1 MIKLTTLYAGNVA
14 PGGLYD
20 PISKKYIKACGKAN
34 AGFHPHKYA
43 LGGFDDPVIQKLIE
57 LGCQQIQLEIATG
70 VYTIPFQTFLEHG
83 FSQLWRDTRY
93 HFPRWYCPLD
103 KWQSDHQVIINRP
116 AEEAPLRERQEQ
128 RQASLFGAEE
138 LREVAGQSR
147 GWQI

>member
-43 LGGFDDPVIQKLIE
+43 LGGFDDPVIQKLTE

-83 FSQLWRDTRY
+83 FSQRWRDTRY

-128 RQASLFGAEE
+128 RQASLFEPTE
-138 LREVAGQSR
+138 LQNIAGNER
-147 GWQI
+147 GWRI

>member
-1 MIKLTTLYAGNVA
+1 MIRLMTTFNGKPA

-43 LGGFDDPVIQKLIE
+43 LGGFDDPVIQKLTE

-70 VYTIPFQTFLEHG
+70 VYTISFQTFLGHG
-83 FSQLWRDTRY
+83 FLQRWKDPRY

-103 KWQSDHQVIINRP
+103 KWQSDHQMIINRP
-116 AEEAPLRERQEQ
+116 VEVTPLQTPQEQ
-128 RQASLFGAEE
+128 KQASLFGAEE
-138 LREVAGQSR
+138 LREVAGQER

>member
-1 MIKLTTLYAGNVA
+1 MIRLMTSFDGKPA

-20 PISKKYIKACGKAN
+20 PISKKYIKACRKAN

-83 FSQLWRDTRY
+83 FSQRWRDTRY
-93 HFPRWYCPLD
+93 HFPRWYCPID
-103 KWQSDHQVIINRP
+103 KWQSDHQMVINRP
-116 AEEAPLRERQEQ
+116 VEVTPLQTPQEQ
-128 RQASLFGAEE
+128 KQASLFGASE
-138 LREVAGQSR
+138 LQDLAQVGRWG
-147 GWQI
+147 